1 MAVFLI
7 SGSCIRVWKKASVR
21 LSLAKLEDVVDN
33 RNWCVIFDCHAV
45 EALEIAEESKFAII
59 FLDEES
65 WGSPGGTGWAEA
77 ASSMNPKTG
86 LSDWHSVRESVD
98 VVVDLRHGGADW
110 WIVRD
115 IGNVDRKML
124 NRKRVARRKDKDRIA
139 EA

>member
-1 MAVFLI
+1 MLL
-7 SGSCIRVWKKASVR
+7 RPWKLQR
-21 LSLAKLEDVVDN
+21 N
-33 RNWCVIFDCHAV
+33 RN
-45 EALEIAEESKFAII
+45 LPLS
-59 FLDEES
+59 FLMRKA
-65 WGSPGGTGWAEA
+65 GA
-77 ASSMNPKTG
+77 AQGERDGQRQPAAC
-86 LSDWHSVRESVD
+86 DWHSVRENVD

>member
-21 LSLAKLEDVVDN
+21 SSLAKLEDVVDN

-65 WGSPGGTGWAEA
+65 WGSPGRTGWAEA
-77 ASSMNPKTG
+77 ASSMVLFNLLMEGFMPG
-86 LSDWHSVRESVD
+86 
-98 VVVDLRHGGADW
+98 
-110 WIVRD
+110 
-115 IGNVDRKML
+115 
-124 NRKRVARRKDKDRIA
+124 
-139 EA
+139 